1 MNRLRFFI
9 LVGLELCILLTYVLK
24 DFKGPKLGV
33 VRLDQLA
40 REQAERLA
48 KQDLKP
54 DSLTKT
60 IQKTTE
66 VLNQELKAFAAY
78 KKVALFS
85 AQALKGGAEDLTEEF
100 KAYVSQKQK
109 GQAE

>member
-24 DFKGPKLGV
+24 DVKGPKLGV
-33 VRLDQLA
+33 IQLDQLA
-40 REQAERLA
+40 REEAENLA

-60 IQKTTE
+60 IQRATQ

-85 AQALKGGAEDLTEEF
+85 AQGLKGGAEDLTEEF

>member
-9 LVGLELCILLTYVLK
+9 LVGLEICILLTYVLK

-33 VRLDQLA
+33 ISLDQLA
-40 REQAERLA
+40 REQAESLA

-60 IQKTTE
+60 IQKATQ

-85 AQALKGGAEDLTEEF
+85 AQALKGGAEDFTEEF
-100 KAYVSQKQK
+100 KTYVSQKQK